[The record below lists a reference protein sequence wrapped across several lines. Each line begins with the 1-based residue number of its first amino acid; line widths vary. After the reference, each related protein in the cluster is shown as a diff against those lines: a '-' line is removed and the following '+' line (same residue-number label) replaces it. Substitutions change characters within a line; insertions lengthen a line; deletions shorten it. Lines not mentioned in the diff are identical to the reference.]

1 MTDECL
7 NISEYIFSYSNNT
20 INEEDNII
28 LIKHLAICPE
38 CRKEL
43 ALVLS
48 LSQVILERSND
59 LPEEIRKNVFAM
71 ISEVENSGSAS
82 SLDDLKS
89 SLVIIKDVL
98 STTKKSIRLA
108 MQFI

>member
-1 MTDECL
+1 MIDECL
-7 NISEYIFSYSNNT
+7 NINEYIFSYSNNT
-20 INEEDNII
+20 IKEEDNVI
-28 LIKHLAICPE
+28 LIKHLAICAE

-48 LSQVILERSND
+48 LSKIFLERSKD
-59 LPEEIRKNVFAM
+59 LPEEIRKDAFAK
-71 ISEVENSGSAS
+71 ISEVDNSVSTT